1 MRQSFKSSQTP
12 FVQFNSC
19 LLSAPGEQPSPAV
32 PFSGQALAGSS
43 FPFPFPFPFPAFP
56 LQTTP
61 TEPAG
66 LEQIPVLWMHG
77 GAREKGEILTSP
89 HPGASSTT
97 GNPCWDGLS
106 LWRAQGSPGEQG
118 PGGQA
123 EHPGILS
130 TSPALPAAHA
140 PQERQECRGEDPH
153 SSTAP
158 QNSSFPK
165 FPRAS

>member
-1 MRQSFKSSQTP
+1 MCSSIP
-12 FVQFNSC
+12 AC
-19 LLSAPGEQPSPAV
+19 LVL
-32 PFSGQALAGSS
+32 LGSS
-43 FPFPFPFPFPAFP
+43 
-56 LQTTP
+56 
-61 TEPAG
+61 
-66 LEQIPVLWMHG
+66 PVLLCLSLARLWQGAASHSHFHSLPSLCKPPPQSQWGWSRFPCCGCTEEHG
-77 GAREKGEILTSP
+77 RRERSSPHLTSP
-89 HPGASSTT
+89 HPGASTTT

-130 TSPALPAAHA
+130 TSPALPAAHT

-158 QNSSFPK
+158 QNSSSPK